1 MTLWWSRKK
10 GEIVTEKL
18 VIKISSVKM
27 THTKY
32 CQFHRSTG
40 NHYSSQCSRNPLA
53 LSTKLPTIKIHNY
66 PVRSFSMSSLTSTQD
81 NTANNDEI
89 ICAADNQLGPH
100 PIMYAASS
108 SSS

>member
-1 MTLWWSRKK
+1 M
-10 GEIVTEKL
+10 
-18 VIKISSVKM
+18 
-27 THTKY
+27 
-32 CQFHRSTG
+32 
-40 NHYSSQCSRNPLA
+40 
-53 LSTKLPTIKIHNY
+53 IKIHNY

-108 SSS
+108 SSSLDPPIIFPDLLPMIRCHLGHFDK